1 MRNVKYY
8 ANRHIY
14 EYMSIHVQYMD
25 IWENIM
31 GYPIF
36 TEEQISEFIE
46 TANEMGIGPA
56 MRYLGYPKSYHTA
69 KKFYIQRSLD
79 LPTANTLA
87 VMAKQLD
94 IFYKDKDKIIAA
106 QAVIDRAV
114 EKLYEDDLLSE
125 DINKLSN
132 AIHKAIQTINL
143 IEGKSTNIN
152 ENRSKDGTDLAIV
165 DMLNEAKIR
174 NNLIKDKIDIKN
186 TLDHPIDKI
195 N

>member
-1 MRNVKYY
+1 
-8 ANRHIY
+8 
-14 EYMSIHVQYMD
+14 
-25 IWENIM
+25 M
-31 GYPIF
+31 GYPVF
-36 TEEQISEFIE
+36 TDEQITEFIE

-69 KKFYIQRSLD
+69 KKFYVQRNID
-79 LPTANTLA
+79 MPTANTLA

-94 IFYKDKDKIIAA
+94 IFYTDKEKVLAA
-106 QAVIDRAV
+106 QAVIDRTV
-114 EKLYEDDLLSE
+114 EALYEDTLVSD
-125 DINKLSN
+125 DISKLSN
-132 AIHKAIQTINL
+132 ALHKAIQTINL

-174 NNLIKDKIDIKN
+174 NESIKN
-186 TLDHPIDKI
+186 TLKVI